1 MDVRRPTVLIADD
14 HALVSEGIG
23 KILEGRFN
31 LIGKVE
37 TGAALVA
44 AARELKPDL
53 ILADISLGEMS
64 GLEAARQIKAETPEA
79 RIIFVTQHKEP
90 QYVREAIRIGAAGY
104 VIKQSAGCD
113 LVTAMQDAMA
123 GRVYLAEG
131 LSAQALLTHSDA
143 DPLTPR
149 QREVLRLVAEGHSA
163 KQIGAILNISTKT
176 VEFHKAAV
184 MERLG
189 VRSTAQL
196 TRYALEHNLLA

>member
-1 MDVRRPTVLIADD
+1 MDAQRPTVLIADD

-23 KILEGRFN
+23 KIIEGRFN
-31 LIGKVE
+31 LIGKVSS
-37 TGAALVA
+37 GAAMVA
-44 AARELKPDL
+44 AVRELKPDL

-64 GLEAARQIKAETPEA
+64 GLEAARQIKAEAPDA
-79 RIIFVTQHKEP
+79 RIIFVTQHKDP
-90 QYVREAIRIGAAGY
+90 QYVREAIRIGATGY
-104 VIKQSAGCD
+104 VIKQSAGSD
-113 LVTAMQDAMA
+113 LVTAMEEAMA
-123 GRVYLAEG
+123 GRVYLSDG
-131 LSAQALLTHSDA
+131 LSAQTLLSPDV

-163 KQIGAILNISTKT
+163 KQIAGILNISTKT